1 MGQWWYTSTKG
12 RTCNDSLEKGSFT
25 LEGRRDARRHLNAE
39 ITQSNATTAKKSL
52 TTKHTNATKQRY
64 VGNALKK
71 AITIANVWR
80 LSGNVFYVEAPMNRL
95 AKTARSS
102 THLNMSRTL
111 CMIQLNVRKQDAVHD
126 SLMNDKE
133 IQDAMVLAIQ

>member
-12 RTCNDSLEKGSFT
+12 RMCNDSLEKGSFM
-25 LEGRRDARRHLNAE
+25 LEGSGDAQRHLNAE

-80 LSGNVFYVEAPMNRL
+80 LARNVFHVEAPMNRL
-95 AKTARSS
+95 GETAG
-102 THLNMSRTL
+102 
-111 CMIQLNVRKQDAVHD
+111 
-126 SLMNDKE
+126 
-133 IQDAMVLAIQ
+133 